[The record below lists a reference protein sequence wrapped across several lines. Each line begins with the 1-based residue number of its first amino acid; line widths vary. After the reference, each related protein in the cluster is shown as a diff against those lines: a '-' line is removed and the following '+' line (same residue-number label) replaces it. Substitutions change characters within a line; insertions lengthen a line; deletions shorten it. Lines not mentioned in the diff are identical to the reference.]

1 MKFDTCV
8 VLLNPNSTS
17 YRHAAWQVKM
27 IKKQFA
33 KEQFFQ
39 HTLVPQDFVSS
50 DQLLNQ
56 LERLGP
62 ESLLVIGAGD
72 GTINTVVNLL
82 RDKRLPAKSRQATI
96 LPLWGGN
103 ASDLAHM
110 LNGHRHTN
118 PKHILK
124 KGRRTEVLPLEV
136 KLGSQAPRVALA
148 YVSIGAVAKTAQL
161 LDASKWVSSKGIKR
175 WFRFPMEAAVGLKG
189 LNTSQMFSA
198 ELEGRKQQLYD
209 VVCLNGNR
217 MAKVYRAPARLH
229 KSGFL
234 ALVIQRKHPTLLMH
248 LYNLAAA
255 WFKRP
260 LHATI
265 SLKVL
270 ETTHMQLDGEVSTVP
285 PKTSITIRQSSQPV
299 YLLSTKL

>member
-1 MKFDTCV
+1 
-8 VLLNPNSTS
+8 
-17 YRHAAWQVKM
+17 
-27 IKKQFA
+27 
-33 KEQFFQ
+33 
-39 HTLVPQDFVSS
+39 
-50 DQLLNQ
+50 
-56 LERLGP
+56 
-62 ESLLVIGAGD
+62 
-72 GTINTVVNLL
+72 
-82 RDKRLPAKSRQATI
+82 
-96 LPLWGGN
+96 
-103 ASDLAHM
+103 M

-136 KLGSQAPRVALA
+136 KLGSKATRVALA

-234 ALVIQRKHPTLLMH
+234 ALIIQRKHPTLLMH

-285 PKTSITIRQSSQPV
+285 PKTSITIRQSSKPV